1 MNEAMIQKMVQDQL
15 RAMLADATVS
25 AMFEDVEV
33 QPEPE
38 IRLNDVSGFYDPNDS
53 WTLDLLSASVP
64 CFATYKKSDPAC
76 GDCDL
81 ASRCDQARKE
91 RIEEGK
97 KRRDA
102 LSDILDNLG
111 LSKDVVEG
119 YKDAF
124 KRSDMSATQTK
135 LLFHDTVCALSAQPL
150 SAHAPGTLVPGI
162 GLVLPELAEYAQIKG
177 W

>member
-15 RAMLADATVS
+15 RAMLADETVK
-25 AMFEDVEV
+25 AMFEDVQTE
-33 QPEPE
+33 PEPKVV
-38 IRLNDVSGFYDPNDS
+38 LSDVLGFYDPNDS
-53 WTLDLLSASVP
+53 WTLDLISAETP
-64 CFATYKKSDPAC
+64 CFATYKKSDPIC

-81 ASRCDQARKE
+81 ASRCDQARKD

-97 KRRDA
+97 KRRGA

-124 KRSDMSATQTK
+124 KRADMSATQTK
-135 LLFHDTVCALSAQPL
+135 LLFHDTVCALSGMSL
-150 SAHAPGTLVPGI
+150 NAHAPGTLVPGI